1 MMILRSSP
9 PSPFGRKVKLALGIL
24 GLENDVTIE
33 KADPTDASDSIRQQN
48 PLGKIPAL
56 IIEDGTV
63 LYDSPVILEYLD
75 HRAGGGK
82 IVPKD
87 AGRALQGADAAGAVR
102 RHPRCLHP
110 AGLRGPLAS
119 ARNGGAEVARPSEP
133 ERSTR
138 ALGNSRSQA
147 ARRSRAIP
155 DVGQITLACAL
166 GYGDLRFGGKWRD
179 GHPKLVK
186 WLDAFAAKVPAFEK
200 TRVTA

>member
-33 KADPTDASDSIRQQN
+33 KADPTDANDSIRQQN

-56 IIEDGTV
+56 ILEDGTV
-63 LYDSPVILEYLD
+63 LYNSPVILEYLD

-87 AGRALQGADAAGAVR
+87 ADARFRALTLEALCDGILDACILLVYEGRWRPPEMAVQKWLD
-102 RHPRCLHP
+102 HQS
-110 AGLRGPLAS
+110 GKVS
-119 ARNGGAEVARPSEP
+119 
-133 ERSTR
+133 R
-138 ALGNSRSQA
+138 ALVTLEANPPA
-147 ARRSRAIP
+147 LTATP

-166 GYGDLRFGGKWRD
+166 GYGDLRFGGKWRE
-179 GHPKLVK
+179 GHPKLVA